1 MNQIEI
7 LLPEKPVIATD
18 IDGVVLNWAS
28 NLPFF
33 AAEFNLPTDVAVQM
47 LIDGKFRSPAE
58 MFQCSRS
65 VGDEI
70 LKQYNSS
77 KWIRGLKGYTD
88 ALIYIN
94 KMKERYDFVAITA
107 IGTDFSIAM
116 NRMSNLNVL
125 FPGAFKDVL
134 ICDHHQ
140 SKDTLFYNAKSKYSD
155 RIVCYIDDLSTH
167 CQDAIEVW
175 PDIPVMRMVRG
186 DNKPLKSDVDV
197 GVRTV
202 YGWASVEHILNK
214 EKFSD

>member
-47 LIDGKFRSPAE
+47 LIEGKFRSPAE

-88 ALIYIN
+88 ALIHIN
-94 KMKERYDFVAITA
+94 EMKDKYDFVAITA

-140 SKDTLFYNAKSKYSD
+140 TKDALFYNAKHKYGD
-155 RIVCYIDDLSTH
+155 RIVCYIDDLSVH
-167 CQDAIEVW
+167 CRDARYAW
-175 PDIPVMRMVRG
+175 PDLPVMRMLRG
-186 DNKPLKSDVDV
+186 ENKPIQSDIDE
-197 GVRTV
+197 GIQSV
-202 YGWASVEHILNK
+202 YGWSSVRHIL
-214 EKFSD
+214 EKQCQN

>member
-1 MNQIEI
+1 MNLIAT
-7 LLPEKPVIATD
+7 EKPVITTD

-47 LIDGKFRSPAE
+47 LIDEKFRSPAE
-58 MFQCSRS
+58 MFQCSRA

-88 ALIYIN
+88 ALIHIN
-94 KMKERYDFVAITA
+94 KMKDHYDFVAITA

-134 ICDHHQ
+134 ICDHNQ
-140 SKDTLFYNAKSKYSD
+140 SKDVLFYNAKAKYGD
-155 RIVCYIDDLSTH
+155 RIVCYVDDLSKH
-167 CQDAIEVW
+167 CQDARDVW
-175 PDIPVMRMVRG
+175 PDLPIMRMVRG
-186 DNKPLKSDVDV
+186 ENKPLKCDVDV
-197 GVRTV
+197 NIQTV
-202 YGWASVEHILNK
+202 YGWSSIERILNK
-214 EKFSD
+214 ENK

>member
-1 MNQIEI
+1 MNLIAT
-7 LLPEKPVIATD
+7 EKPVITTD

-47 LIDGKFRSPAE
+47 LIDEKFRSPAE
-58 MFQCSRS
+58 MFQCSRA

-88 ALIYIN
+88 ALIHIN
-94 KMKERYDFVAITA
+94 EMKDKYDFVAITA

-134 ICDHHQ
+134 ICDHNQ
-140 SKDTLFYNAKSKYSD
+140 SKDVLFYNAKAKYGD
-155 RIVCYIDDLSTH
+155 RIVCYVDDLSKH
-167 CQDAIEVW
+167 CQDARDVW
-175 PDIPVMRMVRG
+175 PDLPIMRMVRG
-186 DNKPLKSDVDV
+186 ENKPLKCDVDV
-197 GVRTV
+197 NIQTV
-202 YGWASVEHILNK
+202 YGWSSIERILNK
-214 EKFSD
+214 ENK